1 MAYQFETVK
10 LDKGMYSEA
19 GRSFTKV
26 LEKCDPS
33 EQYKGTPLEHLDA
46 FQRQLKR
53 FDIKVKGAD
62 SDVVS
67 KFFASW
73 ESAVL
78 FPEYVARA
86 VRQGMEENNILPLM
100 TAAETRISGMDYRSI
115 ASTPTEEE
123 KSLKMVAE
131 GAMIPE
137 TRVSAQE
144 NLVKLHKRG
153 RMLVASYEA
162 IQFQRLDL
170 FSVTLRQIGAYINR
184 MHVAD
189 AIDVICNGD
198 GNKNGADQYTVGTK
212 PIAGT
217 AGTLSYDALVDFWSQ
232 FDPYTMNTLLVG
244 DAMAQIL
251 KLEEM
256 QDSTAGLAFQGT
268 GDGSGTRR
276 RTAWGCCGGV
286 ESGGTPADR
295 GRGCAGDHRA
305 GGAGDGQPDG
315 TSTAPAGG
323 VVAVRAAG
331 TGQTARPGGNGRT
344 GSDAFC
350 VDGIPGA
357 ENDSRLGRIG
367 PGGAAGCP
375 AV

>member
-162 IQFQRLDL
+162 IRFQKLDL
-170 FSVTLRQIGAYINR
+170 FSVTLRQIGAQIGR
-184 MHVAD
+184 MHLED
-189 AIDVICNGD
+189 AIDVILNGD
-198 GNKNGADQYTVGTK
+198 GNNNPAKTTT
-212 PIAGT
+212 T
-217 AGTLSYDALVDFWSQ
+217 AGEDELSYDDLLEFWNG
-232 FDPYTMNTLLVG
+232 FEPYQLNTILAG
-244 DAMAQIL
+244 SDMML
-251 KLEEM
+251 KLLSLSQM
-256 QDSTAGLAFQGT
+256 QDAAAGLTFHGT
-268 GDGSGTRR
+268 GKLITPMGAKVL
-276 RTAWGCCGGV
+276 RTSAVPEGRLIGL
-286 ESGGTPADR
+286 DR
-295 GRGCAGDHRA
+295 NYALELVKAGDVNVEYDKLIDR
-305 GGAGDGQPDG
+305 QLE
-315 TSTAPAGG
+315 
-323 VVAVRAAG
+323 RAAITTISG
-331 TGQTARPGGNGRT
+331 YAKIFP
-344 GSDAFC
+344 DASQ
-350 VDGIPGA
+350 VLA
-357 ENDSRLGRIG
+357 LK
-367 PGGAAGCP
+367 
-375 AV
+375 